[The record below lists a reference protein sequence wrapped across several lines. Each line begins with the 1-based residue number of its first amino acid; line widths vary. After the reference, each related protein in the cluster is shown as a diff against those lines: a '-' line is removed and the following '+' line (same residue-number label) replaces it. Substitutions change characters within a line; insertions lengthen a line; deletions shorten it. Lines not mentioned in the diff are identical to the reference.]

1 MTCGKKPF
9 EVVPECFLDASF
21 PSSSRQSLVRVDN
34 SWNTTRGIGKAL
46 TLGQIKERAWFH

>member
-46 TLGQIKERAWFH
+46 TLGQIKEAAWFH